1 MFNVF
6 NKNAT
11 PHRDIYINIFTIYRI
26 IVMKN
31 EEKRKVQLTGGS
43 TLTISLPV
51 KWARAAGIKHG
62 DELSLVQRSDN
73 SLLITPEKS
82 EEERM
87 KSATLELSENESFED
102 NFRYLI
108 SYYLVGYDLVKLL
121 SPKGFEAEERK
132 RIKEEVRKRLI
143 GMEVVGESSK
153 EIILQSFLKY
163 EDFTLRDA
171 IRSMSEIIVSMH
183 GDAIT
188 ALEKGDLNLAE
199 DVTERDNEIDRFYLL
214 IVRQL
219 KAAMSDP
226 ELANKI
232 GVGRQRDSLGYRII
246 VKSMERIGDHVEN
259 IAKNVMLMN
268 QTSAVLMRE
277 PEAALRAATLKRIKE
292 IGFRTENIFTKTLAS
307 LSDMDMKEANE
318 TIRDANTLADK
329 LDELNERI
337 LAEELSITDKVHIL
351 SILESLGRI
360 AKYCGDIAEVTI
372 NMGTRIAGELE
383 F

>member
-1 MFNVF
+1 MYNVF

-11 PHRDIYINIFTIYRI
+11 PHQDIYINIFTIYRI
-26 IVMKN
+26 IVMMN

-51 KWARAAGIKHG
+51 KWARAAEIKQG

-82 EEERM
+82 EEERI

-268 QTSAVLMRE
+268 QTNAVRE
-277 PEAALRAATLKRIKE
+277 PEAALRAATLKHIKE

-307 LSDMDMKEANE
+307 LSDMDLKEANK
-318 TIRDANTLADK
+318 TIRDANALADK
-329 LDELNERI
+329 LEELNERI

-360 AKYCGDIAEVTI
+360 AKYCGDIAEITI

-383 F
+383 V

>member
-1 MFNVF
+1 M
-6 NKNAT
+6 
-11 PHRDIYINIFTIYRI
+11 
-26 IVMKN
+26 MK
-31 EEKRKVQLTGGS
+31 EEKRKIQLTGGS
-43 TLTISLPV
+43 TLTISLPI
-51 KWARAAGIKHG
+51 KWARETGLKQG
-62 DELSLVQRSDN
+62 DELSLIQRSDN
-73 SLLITPEKS
+73 SLVITPEKKEKEQIKSAEFEFS
-82 EEERM
+82 EE
-87 KSATLELSENESFED
+87 ESFED

-108 SYYLVGYDLVKLL
+108 AYYLVGYDLVKLL
-121 SPKGFEAEERK
+121 SPNGFGAEERK
-132 RIKEEVRKRLI
+132 RIKEVVRKRLI
-143 GMEVVGESSK
+143 GMEIVGESSK
-153 EIILQSFLKY
+153 EIVLQSFLKY
-163 EDFTLRDA
+163 EDFTLSDA
-171 IRSMSEIIVSMH
+171 IRSMSEIILSMH
-183 GDAIT
+183 KDAIS

-199 DVTERDNEIDRFYLL
+199 DVMERDNEIDRFYLL

-268 QTSAVLMRE
+268 QTSAVRE

-292 IGFRTENIFTKTLAS
+292 IGFRTENIFIETLAS
-307 LSDMDMKEANE
+307 LSDMDMKEANK

-329 LDELNERI
+329 LEELNERI

-360 AKYCGDIAEVTI
+360 AKYCGDIAEITI

>member
-1 MFNVF
+1 M
-6 NKNAT
+6 
-11 PHRDIYINIFTIYRI
+11 I
-26 IVMKN
+26 N

-62 DELSLVQRSDN
+62 DELSLIQRSDN

-82 EEERM
+82 GEERI
-87 KSATLELSENESFED
+87 KSAALELSENESFED

-121 SPKGFEAEERK
+121 SPRGFEAEERK

-183 GDAIT
+183 GDAIS

-268 QTSAVLMRE
+268 QTNAVRE
-277 PEAALRAATLKRIKE
+277 PEAALRVATLKRIKE
-292 IGFRTENIFTKTLAS
+292 IGFRTENIFTRTLAS
-307 LSDMDMKEANE
+307 LSDMDMKEANK
-318 TIRDANTLADK
+318 TIRDANALADE
-329 LDELNERI
+329 LEGLNERI

-372 NMGTRIAGELE
+372 NMGTRITGELE

>member
-1 MFNVF
+1 M
-6 NKNAT
+6 
-11 PHRDIYINIFTIYRI
+11 
-26 IVMKN
+26 N

-82 EEERM
+82 EEERI

-121 SPKGFEAEERK
+121 SPKSFEAEERK

-183 GDAIT
+183 GDAIS

-268 QTSAVLMRE
+268 QTSAVRE
-277 PEAALRAATLKRIKE
+277 PEAALRVATLKRIKE

-307 LSDMDMKEANE
+307 LSDMDMKEANK
-318 TIRDANTLADK
+318 TIRDANVLADK
-329 LDELNERI
+329 LEELNERI